1 MISSQQSIKSKDA
14 KLILLANKE
23 LGEVALQNGL
33 RNVVD
38 QRQNRRG
45 K

>member
-1 MISSQQSIKSKDA
+1 MISIQQSINNKEA

-23 LGEVALQNGL
+23 LSEVALQNGL
-33 RNVVD
+33 HNVVV
-38 QRQNRRG
+38 QRRNRRV